1 MSKIGLY
8 DVVELVED
16 LPGTIFR
23 AGMTGTVVETFKSG
37 AFEWNLRNWKHCR
50 EALFPQAFGPINCG
64 DKSRLPTWENRP
76 TREKPRLRWLMF
88 TLPDLAS
95 ALCVELLSTSPLL
108 RR

>member
-37 AFEWNLRNWKHCR
+37 AFEVEFEEL
-50 EALFPQAFGPINCG
+50 EALQGG
-64 DKSRLPTWENRP
+64 VV
-76 TREKPRLRWLMF
+76 
-88 TLPDLAS
+88 S
-95 ALCVELLSTSPLL
+95 AGFWPHQL
-108 RR
+108 RRQIAFADMGKPSDSGKTALALVDVHLA